1 MGAGVYGDRPRKRS
15 LTIAG
20 HRTSVSLEDPF
31 WTALTQIARAE
42 RRSLVDILAEID
54 AGRTEAG
61 LSSAARVY
69 ALSYFMRS
77 AGAG

>member
-1 MGAGVYGDRPRKRS
+1 MGGGAADRPRKRS

-31 WTALTQIARAE
+31 WKALKQIAQQE

-54 AGRTEAG
+54 AGRSGAG

-69 ALSYFMRS
+69 TLTYFMRS

>member
-1 MGAGVYGDRPRKRS
+1 MSEGATGDRPRKRS

-31 WTALTQIARAE
+31 WTALKQIARQE

-54 AGRTEAG
+54 AGRSGAG

-69 ALSYFMRS
+69 TLTYFMRS
-77 AGAG
+77 AGVG

>member
-1 MGAGVYGDRPRKRS
+1 MGGRGDGNRPRKRS

-31 WTALTQIARAE
+31 WTALKQIARRE
-42 RRSLVDILAEID
+42 RRSLVEILADID
-54 AGRTEAG
+54 AGRSEAG

-69 ALSYFMRS
+69 ALTYFMRS
-77 AGAG
+77 AGVG

>member
-1 MGAGVYGDRPRKRS
+1 MGGMAGGHRPRKRS

-31 WTALTQIARAE
+31 WTALKQIARRE
-42 RRSLVDILAEID
+42 RRSLVDILADID
-54 AGRTEAG
+54 AGRAQAG

-69 ALSYFMRS
+69 ALTYFMRS
-77 AGAG
+77 ADAG